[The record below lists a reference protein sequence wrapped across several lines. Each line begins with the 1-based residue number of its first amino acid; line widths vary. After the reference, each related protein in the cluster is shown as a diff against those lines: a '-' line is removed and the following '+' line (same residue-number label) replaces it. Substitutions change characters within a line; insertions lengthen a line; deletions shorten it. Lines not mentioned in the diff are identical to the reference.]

1 MNKLTSSLESSHF
14 PVMLDEIIKISS
26 PSKGGTYIDCTFG
39 GGGYSKKFL
48 KFPKTIVKALDRDN
62 KVKEIGKKLEKK
74 FPNRF
79 QFFQTKFSQLEAVI
93 KEHVDVIVFD
103 LGLSSIQLNDLK
115 RGFSFKSNENLDMSM
130 GLNEISAQDVI
141 NNLSELELKLIIKIF
156 GEEKEAGRIAKNIV
170 KFRDEEKEAAK
181 IAKNIVK
188 TRNEKKIIKVNDLV
202 KIIEKSKKKNYTS
215 KINPCTKTFQA
226 LRIFVNKEITE
237 LINGIITATKILKPG
252 GKILIVSFHSIEDKI
267 VKYFFSNFSTN
278 KSQPSRYLPER
289 ENTITTALFDE
300 YKNKIFKPTKKEID
314 QNNRSRSA
322 KLRYATRSKNKFSYP
337 NGLIKKYKRYLEM
350 EDMNV

>member
-1 MNKLTSSLESSHF
+1 MNKLISSLESSHF
-14 PVMLDEIIKISS
+14 PVMLDEVIKISS
-26 PSKGGTYIDCTFG
+26 PSRGGTYIDCTFG

-79 QFFQTKFSQLEAVI
+79 QFFQTKFSQLEAVS
-93 KEHVDVIVFD
+93 KENVDAIVFD

-115 RGFSFKSNENLDMSM
+115 RGFSFKSKENLDMSM
-130 GLNEISAQDVI
+130 GLNEISAQDAI

-156 GEEKEAGRIAKNIV
+156 G
-170 KFRDEEKEAAK
+170 EEKEAAK

-202 KIIEKSKKKNYTS
+202 EIIEKSKKKNYAS

-237 LINGIITATKILKPG
+237 LINGIIIATKILKPG
-252 GKILIVSFHSIEDKI
+252 GKIVIISFHSIEDKI

-278 KSQPSRYLPER
+278 KSKPSRYLPER
-289 ENTITTALFDE
+289 ENAITTALFDE
-300 YKNKIFKPTKKEID
+300 YKNKILKPTKKEID
-314 QNNRSRSA
+314 LNNRSRSA

-350 EDMNV
+350 EDINV